1 VTADPLVRR
10 ALELLSRG
18 HDLYGAS
25 HSSAGL
31 PATPHQL
38 RDHAERMVQLPEDH
52 GARFALS
59 RTVRMAEALRS
70 SAAEDGELAA
80 VLVDAHADHT
90 RGRRAARAVLEDA
103 HGDPMPAAD
112 TPLGRRE
119 ALRRMAARL
128 QMQRRH
134 IHRSRH
140 GALLLARRLRRLG
153 YLSHSA
159 VSRRASGAAAIPLGA
174 VRYNRSFPAGHV
186 RAHIVDALD
195 HMGITDPAA
204 RRNWLRGYQTL
215 IARESGGRPSAVASE
230 PATAAGPPQSDGH
243 GLGYARGIT
252 QTIPAT
258 FARYHQ
264 PGTSTNIYDPVANI
278 CASMNY
284 VMHRYGVAANGENL
298 VALVQQADARRP
310 PRGY

>member
-1 VTADPLVRR
+1 VTSDPLVLR

-25 HSSAGL
+25 HSATDL
-31 PATPHQL
+31 PETPHQL
-38 RDHAERMVQLPEDH
+38 RDKAERMLQQHDA
-52 GARFALS
+52 ARFTLRRAQ
-59 RTVRMAEALRS
+59 RMADVLRS
-70 SAAEDGELAA
+70 NAADDGELAA
-80 VLVDAHADHT
+80 VLADAHADHT

-103 HGDPMPAAD
+103 HGDTMPGAD

-134 IHRSRH
+134 IRRSRH

-153 YLSHSA
+153 YLRHTA
-159 VSRRASGAAAIPLGA
+159 ASRPTSGATAIPLSA
-174 VRYNRSFPAGHV
+174 VRYHRSFPAGHV
-186 RAHIVDALD
+186 RARIAEALD
-195 HMGITDPAA
+195 RMGITDPVA
-204 RRNWLRGYQTL
+204 RRNWLRGYETL
-215 IARESGGRPSAVASE
+215 IARESGGRACAVASE
-230 PATAAGPPQSDGH
+230 PATAVGPPQSDGH

-284 VMHRYGVAANGENL
+284 VMHRYGVAATGENL
-298 VALVQQADARRP
+298 VALVQQADARRA